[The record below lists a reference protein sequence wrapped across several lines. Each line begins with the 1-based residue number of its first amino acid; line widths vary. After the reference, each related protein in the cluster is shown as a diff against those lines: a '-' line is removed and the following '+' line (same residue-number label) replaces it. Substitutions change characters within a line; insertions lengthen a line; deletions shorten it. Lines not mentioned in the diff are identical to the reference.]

1 VGALKA
7 EREYRQ
13 KEAERSGKPRRGGA
27 PAGNLNASRHP
38 WRTLWRRGAVKPEL
52 QWIVPLMQR
61 YADALEADKGG
72 AENVSAAARSLIE
85 VAAMARGCASL
96 ILSCAGQYGVVEPAD
111 DGSNR
116 WNISPGLREL
126 PKFLKTEVSALLGLG
141 LERRTREITLAD
153 YLGATNAGTGASGQS
168 DISDKRES
176 TADYLQSAGSNEDT
190 AGRAPLGPG
199 GADRE
204 SQGSAPLSPGVS
216 PSPRSSES

>member
-13 KEAERSGKPRRGGA
+13 KEAERTGKPRRGGA

-61 YADALEADKGG
+61 YADALEADQGC

-96 ILSCAGQYGVVEPAD
+96 ILSCAGQYGVVEPAG

-126 PKFLKTEVSALLGLG
+126 PKFLKAEASALLGLG
-141 LERRTREITLAD
+141 LERRTRELKLTD
-153 YLGATNAGTGASGQS
+153 YLAT
-168 DISDKRES
+168 KRP
-176 TADYLQSAGSNEDT
+176 TVT
-190 AGRAPLGPG
+190 AGNTPSGEACGERVSGSGFPADVDNKSPAP
-199 GADRE
+199 DE
-204 SQGSAPLSPGVS
+204 SGKPPDEGE
-216 PSPRSSES
+216 R

>member
-1 VGALKA
+1 MGALKA

-13 KEAERSGKPRRGGA
+13 KEAERTGKPRRGGA
-27 PAGNLNASRHP
+27 PAGNLNASRHH

-72 AENVSAAARSLIE
+72 AENVSAAERSMIE

-126 PKFLKTEVSALLGLG
+126 PKFLKTEAAALH
-141 LERRTREITLAD
+141 RARP
-153 YLGATNAGTGASGQS
+153 
-168 DISDKRES
+168 
-176 TADYLQSAGSNEDT
+176 
-190 AGRAPLGPG
+190 RAP
-199 GADRE
+199 
-204 SQGSAPLSPGVS
+204 
-216 PSPRSSES
+216 